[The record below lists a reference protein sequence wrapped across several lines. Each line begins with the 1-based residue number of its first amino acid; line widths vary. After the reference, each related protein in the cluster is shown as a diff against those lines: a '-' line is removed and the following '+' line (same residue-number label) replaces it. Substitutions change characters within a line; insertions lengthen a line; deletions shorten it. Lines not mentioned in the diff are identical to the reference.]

1 MMWEG
6 GNLNLLGLLNI
17 KQGTHSQPAYLFHSV
32 ERIFVGRFFFF
43 CGWFCIKV
51 RLSEQRER
59 DQKYFYL
66 KILSYEGSEE
76 VDIGAGWKR
85 VCNK

>member
-1 MMWEG
+1 MWEG

-17 KQGTHSQPAYLFHSV
+17 KQDTHSQPACLFHSV

-43 CGWFCIKV
+43 CGWFCIKF

>member
-1 MMWEG
+1 MMWKG

-17 KQGTHSQPAYLFHSV
+17 KYDTHSQPAYLFHSV

-43 CGWFCIKV
+43 CGWICIKV

-59 DQKYFYL
+59 EIRSIF
-66 KILSYEGSEE
+66 I
-76 VDIGAGWKR
+76 
-85 VCNK
+85 

>member
-1 MMWEG
+1 MIWKG

-17 KQGTHSQPAYLFHSV
+17 KQDTHSQPAYLFHSV

-43 CGWFCIKV
+43 CGWICIKV

-59 DQKYFYL
+59 EIRSIF
-66 KILSYEGSEE
+66 I
-76 VDIGAGWKR
+76 
-85 VCNK
+85 